1 MIKEKM
7 SYFSWVSTGNG
18 YVAYDNYFCIVI
30 LENVTLNVQLN
41 TICLV
46 AGQNHNHRSDILS
59 KALMRVEVR
68 DTVPTESVYSLE
80 QCTDGTFFFCYDIR
94 VLLK

>member
-1 MIKEKM
+1 MEPSGWTEVDDKRENV

-46 AGQNHNHRSDILS
+46 AGQNHDHRSDILS
-59 KALMRVEVR
+59 KALMREWKSEVQF
-68 DTVPTESVYSLE
+68 LL
-80 QCTDGTFFFCYDIR
+80 R
-94 VLLK
+94 VFIA